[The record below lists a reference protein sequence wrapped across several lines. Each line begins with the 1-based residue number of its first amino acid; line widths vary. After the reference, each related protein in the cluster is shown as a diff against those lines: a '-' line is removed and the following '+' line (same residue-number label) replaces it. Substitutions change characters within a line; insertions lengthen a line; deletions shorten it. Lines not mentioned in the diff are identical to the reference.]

1 MLVSVTKLAEL
12 TGISRDTIR
21 KRCGPLLTEGVRAQE
36 IESSDALRL
45 IFNAD
50 SDFDYDT
57 EKARLTHHQANIAE
71 LEEQV
76 KRKNLLPADVVQTH
90 WENMVANMRA
100 RLLNL
105 PGRLAGSVMG
115 VSTTQDAER
124 EAMKI
129 IREALEEISGHGVP

>member
-1 MLVSVTKLAEL
+1 MLVTIHRLAEL
-12 TGISRDTIR
+12 TGIHRETIR
-21 KRCGPLLTEGVRAQE
+21 KRCSTLIPEGKRSVEVESTQALAMIYG
-36 IESSDALRL
+36 IENDY
-45 IFNAD
+45 
-50 SDFDYDT
+50 DYDT

-90 WENMVANMRA
+90 WETMVANMRA